1 VFSIHA
7 HLGESPVN
15 YTDLFAAFAA
25 VPPAERQETIGGRLL
40 AIPKFEAHSGKYVFV
55 AYSGHTD
62 QSLLLFD
69 AQTQQEDVQL
79 LTDGQVVAK
88 KTHGVID
95 PSRRETIVEYSRFGA
110 KADQIAELVEKVVR
124 RQAEYAR
131 LELLFN
137 MTPAAAFVAAID
149 SFQRIQSARLKLAR
163 PNFDWT
169 DFSTGLTTLADES
182 GAGTIQLDAAARRTQ
197 SLSKDYGIVKVIKAL
212 VGGPLSIFR
221 GAWITGERS
230 DGSGLTTLNLN
241 RFIESK
247 RVSFETSQ
255 DGLIHDEDAADQLV
269 QYAEERESNA

>member
-163 PNFDWT
+163 P
-169 DFSTGLTTLADES
+169 TLADES